1 MSTIR
6 SYGRSFFQVTTG
18 DGRSLLVFVAI
29 ALALTGLFALLL
41 GVSGQFLP
49 HDERFLGMAAGQ
61 LCALHGCR
69 VVHFMV
75 HNRISFGGALI
86 AVGLLYLWLAM
97 SPLRQMQAWAWWA
110 VLLSGAIGFA
120 SFLAYLG
127 SGYLDTWHGAATLVL
142 LACFVLG
149 LVRSRAS
156 LVRPRG
162 LQSLWHPALRV
173 RWSSAHG
180 LGRACLLAAASGLTI
195 GGLSILA
202 IGMTCV
208 FVPQDLA
215 YLGLSFEDLHALNPR
230 LVPLIAH
237 DRIGFG
243 GAVCCCGVT
252 LFAAVWCGRPSRS
265 LWAVLCLAG
274 LAGFGAAIGA
284 HPAIGYNDPVHLA
297 PAVLGATLYLLGLL
311 LTYWPMACGHEGAH
325 RGRRQTTLPG
335 GYGAQGQQ
343 PEPVSDIGSHE
354 VELPCPIA
362 PKRRERFPR
371 SAN

>member
-18 DGRSLLVFVAI
+18 DGRPLLVFVAI
-29 ALALTGLFALLL
+29 GLALTGLFALLL

-49 HDERFLGMAAGQ
+49 HDERFLGMAAEQ

-97 SPLRQMQAWAWWA
+97 SPLRHKQAWAWWA

-127 SGYLDTWHGAATLVL
+127 SGYLDSWHGAATLVL
-142 LACFVLG
+142 LPCFVLG

-156 LVRPRG
+156 LAHPRG
-162 LQSLWHPALRV
+162 LQSLWPPALRV
-173 RWSSAHG
+173 HWSSAHG
-180 LGRACLLAAASGLTI
+180 LGRACLLAAACGLTI

-215 YLGLSFEDLHALNPR
+215 YLGLSIEDLQALNPR

-243 GAVCCCGVT
+243 GAVCCCGVA
-252 LFAAVWCGRPSRS
+252 LFVSVWCARPSRS

-284 HPAIGYNDPVHLA
+284 HPAIGYNDPIHLA
-297 PAVLGATLYLLGLL
+297 PAILGVVLYLLGLL
-311 LTYWPMACGHEGAH
+311 LTYRPMARGHEGGH
-325 RGRRQTTLPG
+325 RRRRQTTLQG
-335 GYGAQGQQ
+335 RSESRGQQ
-343 PEPVSDIGSHE
+343 PGLLPYIGSYWD
-354 VELPCPIA
+354 
-362 PKRRERFPR
+362 
-371 SAN
+371 